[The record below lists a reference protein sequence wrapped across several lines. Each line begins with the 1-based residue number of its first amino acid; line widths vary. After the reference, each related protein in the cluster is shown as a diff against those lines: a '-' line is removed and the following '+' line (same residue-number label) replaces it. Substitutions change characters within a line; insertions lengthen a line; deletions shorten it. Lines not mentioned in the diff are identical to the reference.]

1 MTDIRTG
8 APSAGT
14 ATLDGAAGGSPRI
27 EARNI
32 SMRFGGIVALDSVS
46 IDVPPGQIRGL
57 IGPNGA
63 GKTTLFDIISGLRP
77 PTEGEVFMDGI
88 DITSTSPMSRARAGM
103 RRTFQRQQVF
113 SWLSVEDNILAAMEW
128 RGGGG
133 GLLGDTV
140 GWIGGRK
147 LEKERRKKVEELLHQ
162 CDLYEI
168 RGHPVGNLP
177 IAKVR
182 LVEIARAIADEPVV
196 LLLDEPTSGLH
207 VTECEQVANV
217 VRRHREETGASF
229 IIVEHDIEFVLGLC
243 DQITVLELGAI
254 IFNGDP
260 DSARKDPGVRRAY
273 LG

>member
-1 MTDIRTG
+1 MADIGTG
-8 APSAGT
+8 ATSAGT
-14 ATLDGAAGGSPRI
+14 ATLHEDVATARI
-27 EARNI
+27 SARNI
-32 SMRFGGIVALDSVS
+32 CMRFGGIVALDDVS
-46 IDVPPGQIRGL
+46 IDVPAGQIRGL

-77 PTEGEVFMDGI
+77 PSEGQIFMDGTN
-88 DITSTSPMSRARAGM
+88 ITSTSSRSRARAGL

-113 SWLSVEDNILAAMEW
+113 SWLSVEDNVLAAVEW

-140 GWIGGRK
+140 AWFGGRK
-147 LEKERRKKVEELLHQ
+147 LERQRRAKVEDLLRQ
-162 CDLYEI
+162 CDLYDLKD
-168 RGHPVGNLP
+168 HAVGNLP

-182 LVEIARAIADEPVV
+182 LVEIARAIADQPTV

-207 VTECEQVANV
+207 AFECEHVASV

-243 DQITVLELGAI
+243 DQITVLELGTI
-254 IFNGDP
+254 IFDGDP
-260 DSARKDPGVRRAY
+260 ESARQDPGVRRAY

>member
-1 MTDIRTG
+1 
-8 APSAGT
+8 
-14 ATLDGAAGGSPRI
+14 
-27 EARNI
+27 
-32 SMRFGGIVALDSVS
+32 MRFGGIVALDDVS
-46 IDVPPGQIRGL
+46 IDIPPAQIRGL

-77 PTEGEVFMDGI
+77 PTEGRIFMDGA
-88 DITSTSPMSRARAGM
+88 DITSTSSMSRARAGL

-113 SWLSVEDNILAAMEW
+113 SWLSVEDNVLAAVEW

-133 GLLGDTV
+133 GLLGDTA
-140 GWIGGRK
+140 GWFGGRK
-147 LEKERRKKVEELLHQ
+147 LERKRRAKVVDLLRQ
-162 CDLYEI
+162 CDLYDI
-168 RGHPVGNLP
+168 KDHPVGNLP

-207 VTECEQVANV
+207 ISECEHVAAV

-243 DQITVLELGAI
+243 DQITVLELGTI
-254 IFNGDP
+254 IFDGDP
-260 DSARKDPGVRRAY
+260 ESARKDEGVRRAY